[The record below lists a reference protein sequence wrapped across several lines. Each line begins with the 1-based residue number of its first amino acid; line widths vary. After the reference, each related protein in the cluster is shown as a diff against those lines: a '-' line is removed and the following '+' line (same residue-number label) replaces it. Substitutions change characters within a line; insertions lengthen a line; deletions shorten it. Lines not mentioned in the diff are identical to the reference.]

1 MPDTLSLPGDDPEAR
16 TPTLADWAATQRAD
30 PALTKIVQTIAAAG
44 LPLARRLA
52 LAALP
57 GDPAAIVGTNDSG
70 DRQKALDLAAHDH
83 MLTALRSC
91 AIATLVSEEA
101 AEPVAMTPG
110 APYDLAIDP
119 IDGSGSIGIGAPL
132 GLLFALFPAATDQRH
147 AGSDVVAAGYVS
159 FGHSIDMGVSL
170 GNGVT
175 ILTFDARDETWRV
188 AREGVQVPP
197 TTKFIAF
204 NASNTRNMDP
214 RLQEY
219 LKHTQQGAD
228 GPRGSN
234 TNMRWIAAAVGDLHR
249 ILMQGG
255 VFLYPSDTRPGYAD
269 GHLRLLYEAF
279 PVAFL
284 MAQAGGSATDG
295 TGYILDRTPNDIH
308 AKTPLVFGSRNEVA
322 RIADYLRGV

>member
-1 MPDTLSLPGDDPEAR
+1 MSDPLFLPGDDPAAQA
-16 TPTLADWAATQRAD
+16 PTLDHWLSDQTAD
-30 PALTKIVQTIAAAG
+30 PALCDIIRTIAAASV
-44 LPLARRLA
+44 PLGQRLA

-83 MLTALRSC
+83 MLAALRAC

-101 AEPVAMTPG
+101 VEPIPMTDG

-132 GLLFALFPAATDQRH
+132 GLLFAIFPAAEDQRRS
-147 AGSDVVAAGYVS
+147 GRDVIAAGYVS
-159 FGHSIDMGVSL
+159 FGHSTDMGLSL
-170 GNGVT
+170 GQGVT
-175 ILTFDARDETWRV
+175 ILTLDPRDTSWRV
-188 AREGVQVPP
+188 AQEGVRVPQ
-197 TTKFIAF
+197 TTKFVAF
-204 NASNTRNMDP
+204 NASNMRNMSDG
-214 RLQEY
+214 LQTY

-228 GPRGSN
+228 GPRGGN

-255 VFLYPSDTRPGYAD
+255 VFLYPADTRPGYAQ

-284 MAQAGGSATDG
+284 MAQAGGAASDG
-295 TGYILDRTPNDIH
+295 AGPILDRTPDDIH
-308 AKTPLVFGSRNEVA
+308 AKTPLIFGSTAEVA
-322 RIADYLRGV
+322 RIETYLARA

>member
-1 MPDTLSLPGDDPEAR
+1 MPDPLYLPGDDPTAVAAS
-16 TPTLADWAATQRAD
+16 LADWTLAQSVD
-30 PALTKIVQTIAAAG
+30 PALTDIVQTIAAAAI
-44 LPLARRLA
+44 PLATRLA

-57 GDPAAIVGTNDSG
+57 GDPAAIVGINDSG

-83 MLTALRSC
+83 MVAALRPC

-101 AEPVAMTPG
+101 AQPIAMTPG

-132 GLLFALFPAATDQRH
+132 GLLFAVFPAATDQCRK
-147 AGSDVVAAGYVS
+147 GTDIIAAGYVS
-159 FGHSIDMGVSL
+159 FGHSIDMGLSL
-170 GNGVT
+170 GDGVT
-175 ILTFDARDETWRV
+175 ILTLDPRDATWRV
-188 AREGVQVPP
+188 AREHVEVPA

-204 NASNTRNMDP
+204 NASNMRNMSQP
-214 RLQEY
+214 LQTY
-219 LKHTQQGAD
+219 LKHTQDGAD

-255 VFLYPSDTRPGYAD
+255 VFLYPADTRPGYAN

-279 PVAFL
+279 PTAFL
-284 MAQAGGSATDG
+284 MAQAGGAATDG
-295 TGYILDRTPNDIH
+295 TTPILARTPSEIH
-308 AKTPLVFGSRNEVA
+308 ARTPLIFGSAGEVA
-322 RIADYLRGV
+322 RIETYLRDA